1 MSYFNFVLGNKYL
14 SLCRCFDHM
23 HMFLVGILCLLFPN
37 QALENIPQGEVGNS
51 QRGGKEPKE
60 AKLL

>member
-1 MSYFNFVLGNKYL
+1 
-14 SLCRCFDHM
+14 M

-37 QALENIPQGEVGNS
+37 QALENNPQGEVGNS
-51 QRGGKEPKE
+51 QRGGKEPKQ